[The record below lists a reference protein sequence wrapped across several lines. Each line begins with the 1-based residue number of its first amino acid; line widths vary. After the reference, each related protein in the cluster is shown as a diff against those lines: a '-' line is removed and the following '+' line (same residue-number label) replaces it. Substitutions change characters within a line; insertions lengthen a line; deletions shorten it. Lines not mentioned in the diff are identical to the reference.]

1 MGEACRG
8 TDGFIDEAACILS
21 IGKTGL
27 SPQLYGCI
35 ESSGENLSNCLN
47 TQATAIELFEAMPR
61 GHSPARIVEH
71 LRAYEHFDMIEHLEG
86 GQIRKTGGK
95 PYF

>member
-1 MGEACRG
+1 MPEAFTFGDLAEEC
-8 TDGFIDEAACILS
+8 E
-21 IGKTGL
+21 
-27 SPQLYGCI
+27 Q
-35 ESSGENLSNCLN
+35 
-47 TQATAIELFEAMPR
+47 R